1 MNYFDAHKLL
11 DRVKD
16 GQTFSRV
23 VIDRALC
30 LTGDLDFS
38 LCPTSDDE
46 GLDRVHTPSGE
57 GTEGFARNVG
67 RPTPIGEGAH

>member
-23 VIDRALC
+23 VIDRALE
-30 LTGDLDFS
+30 LTGDLEADRSKRMDFEI
-38 LCPTSDDE
+38 PTE
-46 GLDRVHTPSGE
+46 NQ
-57 GTEGFARNVG
+57 GTGQSQGICMVANHDCRHFQAQG
-67 RPTPIGEGAH
+67 

>member
-23 VIDRALC
+23 VIDRALE
-30 LTGDLDFS
+30 LTGDYAPERGQGMDFEIPGQDQGAGQS
-38 LCPTSDDE
+38 Q
-46 GLDRVHTPSGE
+46 G
-57 GTEGFARNVG
+57 
-67 RPTPIGEGAH
+67 IGMVANHDCRHFQAQG

>member
-23 VIDRALC
+23 VIDRALE
-30 LTGDLDFS
+30 LTGDI
-38 LCPTSDDE
+38 E
-46 GLDRVHTPSGE
+46 ADRSKELRNENDQTI
-57 GTEGFARNVG
+57 TE
-67 RPTPIGEGAH
+67 

>member
-23 VIDRALC
+23 VIDRALE
-30 LTGDLDFS
+30 LTGDYAPERGQRMDF
-38 LCPTSDDE
+38 E
-46 GLDRVHTPSGE
+46 IPSE
-57 GTEGFARNVG
+57 SQGTGQNQVISMVANHDCRHFQAQG
-67 RPTPIGEGAH
+67 

>member
-23 VIDRALC
+23 VIDRALF
-30 LTGDLDFS
+30 LTGDYA
-38 LCPTSDDE
+38 
-46 GLDRVHTPSGE
+46 PSGSQGMDFE
-57 GTEGFARNVG
+57 IPAESQGTGQG
-67 RPTPIGEGAH
+67 